1 MVEVIVGCVSTSRSE
16 ETIRGSTGGI
26 FGRGSHLRL
35 GPGKLFF
42 EFVVFGLEL
51 SILAGEVSNEGE
63 RIG

>member
-1 MVEVIVGCVSTSRSE
+1 MVEVVVGCVSTSRSE
-16 ETIRGSTGGI
+16 ETIRGSTGGS

-42 EFVVFGLEL
+42 EFGILSLEL

-63 RIG
+63 CIG

>member
-16 ETIRGSTGGI
+16 ETIRGSTGGS

-35 GPGKLFF
+35 GLGKLFF